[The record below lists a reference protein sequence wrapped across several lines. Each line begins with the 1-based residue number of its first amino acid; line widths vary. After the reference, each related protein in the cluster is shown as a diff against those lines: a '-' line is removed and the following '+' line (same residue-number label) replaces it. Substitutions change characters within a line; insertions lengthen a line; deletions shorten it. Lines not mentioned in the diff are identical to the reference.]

1 MELECSVLWRVG
13 SMRLRLDQRKCTAQ
27 VGAGRSGVAQPGRGC
42 RARESEDRVCLASTF
57 EHGRWLPQVPSPAQ
71 AAIVGWLTLWCIRDS
86 PVDQLTLCTTVLL
99 RLGVKR
105 FQGVM
110 ANSVELI
117 SAHRRSDRH
126 WASLALA
133 VSLCVGSSWEKAC
146 CSAWLGSRASVARN
160 NQRTC

>member
-1 MELECSVLWRVG
+1 MYGPSRRRQERSRSHRAG
-13 SMRLRLDQRKCTAQ
+13 D
-27 VGAGRSGVAQPGRGC
+27 AGRA
-42 RARESEDRVCLASTF
+42 RARPEHAWQSRLASAF
-57 EHGRWLPQVPSPAQ
+57 EHGRCLSQVPSPAQ
-71 AAIVGWLTLWCIRDS
+71 AAMVGWLALWCIRDS
-86 PVDQLTLCTTVLL
+86 RVDQLTLCIRVLL
-99 RLGVKR
+99 RLGVKQI
-105 FQGVM
+105 QGVM

-160 NQRTC
+160 SQRTC